1 MALLSPW
8 FLAGAL
14 AVGLPLWLHLLQR
27 ENPVKLRI
35 SSLMFFEKRTQS
47 TIRERRFRHLLL
59 LALRLA
65 LLLLL
70 ALAFAKP
77 IWERPPAVVA
87 GDIPSLHVIALDT
100 SLSMQHSDRWTRA
113 REAANGI
120 IDSPGR
126 RRPGAG
132 HRQRPVGERRDRR
145 NRRPSRVAQRRG
157 FAGADRGAE
166 QFRRR
171 DRSAAQS
178 RSQRGL
184 SGRGA
189 SDLRLPEHRDAGPFQ
204 RFGFA
209 GDGGAANPQRRRRC
223 RPQLG
228 RRERE
233 GLQAVVRRGPAEARG
248 DRRRVRNAES
258 QQAGRAGDRRQTDRG
273 RNRRNS
279 GERARNLYVRRFRPA
294 AGASAAR
301 SSSSSRP
308 TISRPT
314 TAAWRRWTMPS
325 PIRCFSSA
333 PTTASATCS
342 ITAPRWGP
350 PPALASRWS
359 RPRRAK
365 PSGSTPSGMR

>member
-70 ALAFAKP
+70 LALAFAKP

-100 SLSMQHSDRWTRA
+100 SLSMQHSDPLDA
-113 REAANGI
+113 RPGGGERHHRF
-120 IDSPGR
+120 PGR

-157 FAGADRGAE
+157 FAGA
-166 QFRRR
+166 
-171 DRSAAQS
+171 
-178 RSQRGL
+178 
-184 SGRGA
+184 
-189 SDLRLPEHRDAGPFQ
+189 GP
-204 RFGFA
+204 
-209 GDGGAANPQRRRRC
+209 
-223 RPQLG
+223 
-228 RRERE
+228 
-233 GLQAVVRRGPAEARG
+233 RRGT
-248 DRRRVRNAES
+248 V
-258 QQAGRAGDRRQTDRG
+258 
-273 RNRRNS
+273 
-279 GERARNLYVRRFRPA
+279 
-294 AGASAAR
+294 
-301 SSSSSRP
+301 
-308 TISRPT
+308 
-314 TAAWRRWTMPS
+314 
-325 PIRCFSSA
+325 
-333 PTTASATCS
+333 SAT
-342 ITAPRWGP
+342 
-350 PPALASRWS
+350 
-359 RPRRAK
+359 
-365 PSGSTPSGMR
+365 